1 MSTPL
6 GSSQFFVT
14 ERVEEGQSLRF
25 EDGDSASL
33 SFTPAST
40 GNTQTFTISL
50 WLKRANL
57 TAGYILRA
65 SEFYLYYT
73 SDNALN
79 YYDYRSGAD
88 GVILKTNAVY
98 RDASAWY
105 HIVLASDRTQS
116 TAADRVKLYVNN
128 EQITSFAT
136 ETYPTT
142 SEDSYFNNS
151 ANTHYLG
158 GTTSNYFDG
167 YIANFAFIDGQQ
179 LDPTSFGKYDGTLW
193 KPKSDADIQSLTF
206 GTNGFFLNFS
216 DSADIGAD
224 TSGNGNDWTP
234 TNLASTDVVLDGPYN
249 GGNFCVVNPLTKS
262 SGGALQQGNLLIP
275 FGGTYP
281 STVMGSM
288 GVSSGK
294 WYWEIR
300 FTGGAYTNGHAA
312 GIATPEMANRN
323 IDPYATTN
331 PYNHYY
337 DSRGYFYNSGTNTS
351 ASTFAP
357 NDIIGFALDID
368 NDQIS
373 YYKNGTLVG
382 SAQSIETGQTWMPFH
397 KNSSFTSLV
406 QRANFGQ
413 DSSFNGTV
421 TPQGNTDD
429 NGLGDFYYAPPSGF
443 LSLNTANMPEP
454 SITAPDEYFD
464 TLTWSKTGADNS
476 NITLTGLS
484 FQPDLIWAKGRSNA
498 MSHQI
503 ADAVRG
509 TGKSLS
515 SDSTNGD
522 STNDADGYVSSFNS
536 DGFTAS
542 AGSVDNFYFNYLNGY
557 TYVAW
562 NWLAGGTAVSNTDGS
577 ITSQVSANP
586 TAGFS
591 IVSWTQG
598 TAGTDTV
605 GHGLGVKPAMVIHKR
620 RSSSSS
626 WSVWHKDMDA
636 NPDNYYMTLD
646 STASKAGSTGWESP
660 TTTTLTPY
668 IGSSGE
674 TWITYCFA
682 EVEGFSAIGSY
693 TGNGSTDGPMVFTG
707 MRPAWVMIKSSSV
720 STTQWMIWDNKRDT
734 YNLSTNALRPNT
746 SAVETTGFDI
756 DILSNG
762 FKVRDTGT
770 ETSLNQSSGTYIYI
784 AFSEAAL
791 KYANAR

>member
-1 MSTPL
+1 
-6 GSSQFFVT
+6 
-14 ERVEEGQSLRF
+14 
-25 EDGDSASL
+25 
-33 SFTPAST
+33 
-40 GNTQTFTISL
+40 
-50 WLKRANL
+50 
-57 TAGYILRA
+57 
-65 SEFYLYYT
+65 
-73 SDNALN
+73 
-79 YYDYRSGAD
+79 
-88 GVILKTNAVY
+88 
-98 RDASAWY
+98 
-105 HIVLASDRTQS
+105 
-116 TAADRVKLYVNN
+116 
-128 EQITSFAT
+128 
-136 ETYPTT
+136 
-142 SEDSYFNNS
+142 
-151 ANTHYLG
+151 
-158 GTTSNYFDG
+158 
-167 YIANFAFIDGQQ
+167 
-179 LDPTSFGKYDGTLW
+179 
-193 KPKSDADIQSLTF
+193 
-206 GTNGFFLNFS
+206 
-216 DSADIGAD
+216 
-224 TSGNGNDWTP
+224 
-234 TNLASTDVVLDGPYN
+234 
-249 GGNFCVVNPLTKS
+249 
-262 SGGALQQGNLLIP
+262 
-275 FGGTYP
+275 
-281 STVMGSM
+281 
-288 GVSSGK
+288 
-294 WYWEIR
+294 
-300 FTGGAYTNGHAA
+300 
-312 GIATPEMANRN
+312 MANRN

-357 NDIIGFALDID
+357 NDILGFALDID